1 MDAGCLLT
9 INQLEW
15 MAIAAYDRLDS
26 EQICAVDYG
35 ISVVAELF
43 DAIERIGGYRPVVEK
58 ILAEKCNQYINDV
71 MEMIK

>member
-1 MDAGCLLT
+1 MT

-35 ISVVAELF
+35 ISVAAELF
-43 DAIERIGGYRPVVEK
+43 YAIERIGGYCPVVEK
-58 ILAEKCNQYINDV
+58 MLAEKRDQYVNDV
-71 MEMIK
+71 MEMLK